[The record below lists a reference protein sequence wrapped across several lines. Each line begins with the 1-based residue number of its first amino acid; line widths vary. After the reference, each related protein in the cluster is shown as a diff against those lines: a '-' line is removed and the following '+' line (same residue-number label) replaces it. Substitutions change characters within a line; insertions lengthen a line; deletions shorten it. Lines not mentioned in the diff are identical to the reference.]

1 MKSLL
6 VCTLLMFPVVAAA
19 QTADSP
25 PVAPPPTA
33 EQAPADA
40 ELAPAVKTP
49 VERPRPVVKPA
60 PKPRPAVEAKKPEVP
75 AKPAPVVTAKPPA
88 ELENLP
94 TPAPAAS
101 TGGTAPAATSLGCW
115 GLAFAMLIV
124 GFAAGFFWRHQMS
137 RRKLGGMSVRIGTW
151 RGIP

>member
-1 MKSLL
+1 MKNLL
-6 VCTLLMFPVVAAA
+6 VCALLILPAAVAA
-19 QTADSP
+19 QTAEPP

-33 EQAPADA
+33 EQAPAEA
-40 ELAPAVKTP
+40 EIAPAVKTP
-49 VERPRPVVKPA
+49 VERPRPVAKPV
-60 PKPRPAVEAKKPEVP
+60 PKPRPAVEAQRPEVP
-75 AKPAPVVTAKPPA
+75 VRPAPVAAAKPAEPEKPPA
-88 ELENLP
+88 P
-94 TPAPAAS
+94 VPDAS
-101 TGGTAPAATSLGCW
+101 TGGTVVKALGYW

>member
-6 VCTLLMFPVVAAA
+6 VCVLLILPAAVAA
-19 QTADSP
+19 QTAESP
-25 PVAPPPTA
+25 PVTLPPTA
-33 EQAPADA
+33 EQAPVDA
-40 ELAPAVKTP
+40 ETAPAVKTP
-49 VERPRPVVKPA
+49 IERPRPAAKPV
-60 PKPRPAVEAKKPEVP
+60 PKPRPVAEAQNPEVP
-75 AKPAPVVTAKPPA
+75 ARPAPVAAAKPAEPDKPPA
-88 ELENLP
+88 P
-94 TPAPAAS
+94 VPVVS
-101 TGGTAPAATSLGCW
+101 TGGTASAAAALGCW

>member
-6 VCTLLMFPVVAAA
+6 VCALLILPAAVVA
-19 QTADSP
+19 QTAESP
-25 PVAPPPTA
+25 PVALPPTA

-40 ELAPAVKTP
+40 EIAPVVKTP
-49 VERPRPVVKPA
+49 IERPRPAVKPV
-60 PKPRPAVEAKKPEVP
+60 PKPRPVAEAQNPEVP
-75 AKPAPVVTAKPPA
+75 VRSAPVAAAKSAEPEKPPV
-88 ELENLP
+88 P
-94 TPAPAAS
+94 VPVVS
-101 TGGTAPAATSLGCW
+101 TGGTAAPVAALGCW
-115 GLAFAMLIV
+115 SLAFAMLIV